1 MRKTFHQP
9 LSIVAIFLLLS
20 QTFFGSMPVFAQTTS
35 NTQPLL
41 TVTMTENGQ
50 PYVEGN
56 VATSP
61 VTIQVQATSPDSAG
75 VQIELSQDLGA
86 TWQQFDTITPL
97 VLEDVGDHDVW
108 FKVSDSLGQTVIEKR
123 IIQITGLLSTQIT
136 SVTTPASTTIYVNQ
150 ALPAGGDGKSWTTA
164 YSDLQTALD
173 EATVGNQIWIAK
185 GTYKPTKPYNL
196 TDPRT
201 VSFQMKNDVAIYG
214 GFEGLREETLAER
227 DFKANETILS
237 GDIGIVGNNADNAYH
252 VFYHPQGLNLNAT
265 AILDGVTITG
275 GNATIGGNFNG
286 GGGMFN
292 IGSSP
297 TITNVTFFKNES
309 ITLGGGIFNTQSN
322 PILTNVIFTE
332 NTANGNGGGGIY
344 NGQYSNPILTNVVF
358 NENYATGQSGQ
369 GNGGGMNNWLMSNP
383 KLTNVTFYKNKAK
396 NGGGMWNLDNNP
408 IVSNVSFNGNMANVG
423 GAIYNDFNGSPTLT
437 NVTISGNITYG
448 SNKEAIYNIN
458 SRSRI
463 EIRNSV
469 IVGNNGTAISGS
481 PAKIEHSL
489 LGDHEIG
496 KLYDGAGIPSV
507 DDYKIEDIFIHPDL
521 ANPTSANYRL
531 KAGSPAIDKGVSTYP
546 ELAQIMKDLDGN
558 DRIRGLSIDLGAYEF
573 LGFKVSYD
581 GNGSTAGQVPT
592 DSQSYESGNNV
603 TVAGNTDNLEKT
615 GFTFTGWNTQAD
627 GSGTSYVENAT
638 FLMGTSNV
646 TLYAQWTSNPT
657 YTVSY
662 DKNGAI
668 GGQEP
673 VDTNTY
679 ETGKS
684 VAVAGNTGNLEKT
697 GFTFT
702 GWNTQADGSGT
713 SYVENATF
721 LMGSAKVTLYAKWEA
736 TYYVLSFES
745 NGGSVVVSISVPYRT
760 MATPPAVPT
769 KAGYTFAGW
778 YKDTALTKAWD
789 FKKDTVTAPTKLY
802 AKWVGNSYSGGYSPD
817 PVRYTLTFESNGGSK
832 VATRSIP
839 HNDKSSE
846 PPAPTKAGYTFAGW
860 YKDAALTKAWDFKKD
875 VLTEHATLYAKWTLN
890 NSTSGITFNDI
901 STNWAKDMIE
911 DIAARG
917 IITGYPDGSFR
928 PNAPIKREH
937 MAVMFAR
944 AFELTPKRDA
954 VSFSDVP
961 MSHPYY
967 EAITRLQQAGV
978 IDGSNGEF
986 NPSESLTRAQLAKIL
1001 VLTFGITSGGT
1012 RTFKDVSTTH
1022 WSYDYIAALAD
1033 KGIALGNNGNFKPD
1047 EPVTRAQFV
1056 AFLYRAMNQ

>member
-1 MRKTFHQP
+1 MQENISIKEKERMIMRKTFHQP

-20 QTFFGSMPVFAQTTS
+20 QTFFGSMPVFAKTIS
-35 NTQPLL
+35 NIQPVLAI
-41 TVTMTENGQ
+41 TMTENGQ
-50 PYVEGN
+50 PYVESN

-86 TWQQFDTITPL
+86 TWQPFHTITPL
-97 VLEDVGDHDVW
+97 ILEDVGNHDVW
-108 FKVSDSLGQTVIEKR
+108 FKVSDSLGQIVIEKR
-123 IIQITGLLSTQIT
+123 LIQIAALLSTQVT
-136 SVTTPASTTIYVNQ
+136 SVTTPASATIYVNE

-164 YSDLQTALD
+164 YPDLQTALD

-185 GTYKPTKPYNL
+185 GTYKPTKPSNP
-196 TDPRT
+196 TNPRT

-237 GDIGIVGNNADNAYH
+237 GDIGTVGNNADNAYH

-275 GNATIGGNFNG
+275 GNATIGGNDNG

-292 IGSSP
+292 VGSSP
-297 TITNVTFFKNES
+297 TITNVAFFKNES
-309 ITLGGGIFNTQSN
+309 ITTGGGIYNNQSSN
-322 PILTNVIFTE
+322 PILTNVIFSE
-332 NTANGNGGGGIY
+332 NTANGNGGGGMY
-344 NGQYSNPILTNVVF
+344 NGINSNPILTNVVF
-358 NENYATGQSGQ
+358 NENSAIGQSGA
-369 GNGGGMNNWLMSNP
+369 GNGGAMNNYVGSNP
-383 KLTNVTFYKNKAK
+383 KLTNVTFNKNKAVY
-396 NGGGMWNLDNNP
+396 GAGMWNLESRP
-408 IVSNVSFNGNMANVG
+408 I
-423 GAIYNDFNGSPTLT
+423 LT
-437 NVTISGNITYG
+437 NVTISGNITNG
-448 SNKEAIYNIN
+448 SNKGAIHNYD
-458 SRSRI
+458 STSSPK
-463 EIRNSV
+463 IRNSV
-469 IVGNNGTAISGS
+469 IVGNNGPAISGS
-481 PAKIEHSL
+481 PATIEHSL
-489 LGDHEIG
+489 LGDHEKG
-496 KLYDGAGIPSV
+496 KLYNGAGIPSV

-558 DRIRGLSIDLGAYEF
+558 DRIRGSSIDLGAYEF

-581 GNGSTAGQVPT
+581 GNGSTGGQVPT
-592 DSQSYESGNNV
+592 DSQSYELGNNV
-603 TVAGNTDNLEKT
+603 IVADNTGNLAKT
-615 GFTFTGWNTQAD
+615 GFTFIGWNTQAD
-627 GSGTSYVENAT
+627 GSGTSYVANAT

-684 VAVAGNTGNLEKT
+684 VAVAANTGNLEKT

-702 GWNTQADGSGT
+702 GWNTQADGKGT
-713 SYVENATF
+713 SYAANT
-721 LMGSAKVTLYAKWEA
+721 LLTMGSVNVT
-736 TYYVLSFES
+736 
-745 NGGSVVVSISVPYRT
+745 
-760 MATPPAVPT
+760 
-769 KAGYTFAGW
+769 
-778 YKDTALTKAWD
+778 
-789 FKKDTVTAPTKLY
+789 LY
-802 AKWVGNSYSGGYSPD
+802 AKWVGNSYSGGYSPNQ
-817 PVRYTLTFESNGGSK
+817 VSYSLIFESNGGSK
-832 VATRSIP
+832 VATRSIL
-839 HNDKSSE
+839 HNDKSTE
-846 PPAPTKAGYTFAGW
+846 PEAPTKAGYTFAGW
-860 YKDAALTKAWDFKKD
+860 YKDSALTKAWDFTKD
-875 VLTEHATLYAKWTLN
+875 VLTEHTTLYAKWTLN
-890 NSTSGITFNDI
+890 STASNGDNTPTPIEPVPTPVEPGQPEIPEEPTPKITFNDI

-937 MAVMFAR
+937 VAVMLAR
-944 AFELTPKRDA
+944 AFELTQKREA
-954 VSFSDVP
+954 TQFSDVP
-961 MSHPYY
+961 TSHPYY
-967 EAITRLQQAGV
+967 ESITKLQQAGI
-978 IDGSNGEF
+978 IDGSNGAF

-1001 VLTFGITSGGT
+1001 VLAFGLTPGGT
-1012 RTFKDVSTTH
+1012 STFQDVPKTH

-1033 KGIALGNNGNFKPD
+1033 VGIALGDNGNFRPD

-1056 AFLYRAMNQ
+1056 AFMYRALNL